1 MSRAGA
7 THEQWGALRDAQAI
21 CKEYGAP
28 VVFTFRTE
36 SGVKRD
42 RYGSIK
48 GTASETNYTVL
59 CWPVETTPSQRQVE
73 KAGLLE
79 QSDITVW
86 TPKFTWDEL
95 DVDFA
100 DFDATRMEITYNEVT
115 YEIRE
120 IGRANQFLGMY
131 LNYTF
136 GCKRR

>member
-7 THEQWGALRDAQAI
+7 THEQWGALRDTQAI

-28 VVFTFRTE
+28 VTFTFRTE

-48 GTASETNYTVL
+48 GTASETNHTIF
-59 CWPVETTPSQRQVE
+59 CWPVETNPSERQVE
-73 KAGLLE
+73 AAGLFE
-79 QSDITVW
+79 QSDIQVW

-95 DVDFA
+95 GIDFK
-100 DFDATRMEITYNEVT
+100 DFDATRMEITYGGATFEV
-115 YEIRE
+115 RS

-131 LNYTF
+131 MNYTF
-136 GCKRR
+136 GCFRR